1 MLLLKIY
8 DSLQALFC
16 SSCLGYSSVSILES
30 RHNEL
35 SVSLTDWYV
44 HIRLGVY
51 EIGYA
56 IEDPFQGS
64 LRLSI
69 LCDTIRRD
77 VLADERLRATAF
89 DLEEKVDDL
98 VEEEEEGE
106 TVSEIESSE
115 NMTNQTDTNGIVAN
129 GAEMEEIMEAIE
141 TITTGATSKNGT
153 QPYQ

>member
-1 MLLLKIY
+1 LI
-8 DSLQALFC
+8 
-16 SSCLGYSSVSILES
+16 I
-30 RHNEL
+30 H
-35 SVSLTDWYV
+35 T
-44 HIRLGVY
+44 GVY

-89 DLEEKVDDL
+89 DLEEKVEELDEL
-98 VEEEEEGE
+98 VEREGE
-106 TVSEIESSE
+106 IVDEIET
-115 NMTNQTDTNGIVAN
+115 MTNQTDVNGTDVN
-129 GAEMEEIMEAIE
+129 GEDLKEIMEAIE
-141 TITTGATSKNGT
+141 TITTGAASENST

>member
-1 MLLLKIY
+1 MRCAIQKRGKRCFPNRLVFVFL
-8 DSLQALFC
+8 
-16 SSCLGYSSVSILES
+16 
-30 RHNEL
+30 H
-35 SVSLTDWYV
+35 
-44 HIRLGVY
+44 LGVY

-89 DLEEKVDDL
+89 DLKEKVEELDEL
-98 VEEEEEGE
+98 VERE
-106 TVSEIESSE
+106 SEIVDETDS
-115 NMTNQTDTNGIVAN
+115 MANQTDVNGTVVN
-129 GAEMEEIMEAIE
+129 GEDMKEIMEAIE
-141 TITTGATSKNGT
+141 TLTTTAISKNST

>member
-1 MLLLKIY
+1 MYGK
-8 DSLQALFC
+8 DK
-16 SSCLGYSSVSILES
+16 SSCFLII
-30 RHNEL
+30 HA
-35 SVSLTDWYV
+35 
-44 HIRLGVY
+44 GVY

-89 DLEEKVDDL
+89 DLEEKVEELDEL
-98 VEEEEEGE
+98 VEREGE
-106 TVSEIESSE
+106 IVDEIET
-115 NMTNQTDTNGIVAN
+115 MTNQTDVNGTDVN
-129 GAEMEEIMEAIE
+129 GEDLKEIMEAIE
-141 TITTGATSKNGT
+141 TITTGATSENST

>member
-1 MLLLKIY
+1 MICADPKKH
-8 DSLQALFC
+8 
-16 SSCLGYSSVSILES
+16 GVP
-30 RHNEL
+30 
-35 SVSLTDWYV
+35 LTLIFF
-44 HIRLGVY
+44 HLGVY

-89 DLEEKVDDL
+89 DLEEKVEELDEL
-98 VEEEEEGE
+98 VERE
-106 TVSEIESSE
+106 SEIVDEIE
-115 NMTNQTDTNGIVAN
+115 TEFVTNQTDVNGTVAN
-129 GAEMEEIMEAIE
+129 EEDMKEIMEAIE
-141 TITTGATSKNGT
+141 TITTGAISKNST